1 MTKAEKSL
9 LSNRYLTIK
18 VYATVPYLIVFCR
31 YGLKNGA
38 RIIGGREVELRAEL
52 NEIPVH
58 VRGGNILPMQGH
70 GITTNAACALR
81 SVKLIFSIICI
92 LLHLHFLT

>member
-1 MTKAEKSL
+1 M
-9 LSNRYLTIK
+9 
-18 VYATVPYLIVFCR
+18 
-31 YGLKNGA
+31 KNGA

-70 GITTNAACALR
+70 GLTTYAACALR
-81 SVKLIFSIICI
+81 FVKVNFSVSIIAFVLFI
-92 LLHLHFLT
+92 